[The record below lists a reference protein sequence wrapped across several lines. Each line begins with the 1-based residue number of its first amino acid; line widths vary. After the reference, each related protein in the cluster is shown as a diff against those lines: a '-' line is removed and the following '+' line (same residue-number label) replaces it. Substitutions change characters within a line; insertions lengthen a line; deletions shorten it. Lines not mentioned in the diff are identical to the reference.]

1 MRDVLISARFF
12 SYAYLVRLFG
22 GLCSLSHYNL
32 CFPKDS
38 SSQSSISTLQI
49 LLAKHSPTFT
59 VHSDKLESTYTS
71 EIYCGWICIILWL
84 MLFNK
89 IVLICV
95 CVCEF
100 SGFICTTIRTSLV
113 KVLLKMLSVCPS
125 MPYWNNTLKPQF
137 CHSSVVPLTKKN
149 MVLLATQIV
158 LCITLTNCFYSLN
171 YRCSSFWHVPVSPDL
186 CLYSRA
192 SSDTI
197 VWYSAPDCMVSER
210 STCRP
215 TGILPSK
222 LHKYRSKHQHIKET
236 IRT

>member
-113 KVLLKMLSVCPS
+113 KVLLKTLSVCPS

-137 CHSSVVPLTKKN
+137 CHSSVVPLTKKTWFCWPPR
-149 MVLLATQIV
+149 L
-158 LCITLTNCFYSLN
+158 
-171 YRCSSFWHVPVSPDL
+171 SFVSHSPI
-186 CLYSRA
+186 A
-192 SSDTI
+192 STAWTIGAPASDTFP
-197 VWYSAPDCMVSER
+197 YHQ
-210 STCRP
+210 TCVCTAEP
-215 TGILPSK
+215 QVTL
-222 LHKYRSKHQHIKET
+222 
-236 IRT
+236 